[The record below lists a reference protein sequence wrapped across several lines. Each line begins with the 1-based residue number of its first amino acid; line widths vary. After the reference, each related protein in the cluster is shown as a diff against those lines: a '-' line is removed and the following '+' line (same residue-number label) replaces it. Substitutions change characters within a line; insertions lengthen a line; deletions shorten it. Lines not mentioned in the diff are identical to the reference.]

1 MNESL
6 AHRERAL
13 VLAPPPISGLTM
25 GLLDQAGVS
34 ALATHSLEELVGALD
49 QGVGVAI
56 IAHTCLDGFE
66 RSLLKRYLGN
76 QPLWSDLPVVLLGDG
91 VQSISQNPDLCLAL
105 GNLFILPCPFP
116 EQGLLDLTHAS
127 LRARRRQYSA
137 CQQGLELAALQRQT
151 EERMRH
157 LREEEQSLRH
167 DEKMEAV
174 GQLAGGVAH
183 DFNNLLTG
191 IGGSLELIRQ
201 RLNQQRIED
210 IPKLVDMGLSAVQR
224 AASITHRL
232 LAFSSRQSLD
242 DRPVQLA
249 ALLERKRLAM
259 LLGPGVRLQVQIED
273 PLWPAQADARQ
284 LQEALDNLLS
294 NARDA
299 LPDGGE
305 VRIEVSN
312 RHLPRPLPE
321 AHPLTGTDFI
331 RISVSDNGC
340 GMPQSTMDRAF
351 DPFFTTKPLGQ
362 GTGLGL
368 SMVYGFSRQSHGHV
382 SLHSRVGQGTEV
394 ELLLPRHHPE
404 DPQSPVAAG
413 ARTRENA
420 ESRILIVESDAT
432 VRHLVRN
439 TLVEQ
444 GYVCQD
450 VSDAN
455 LALTLLRTERP
466 YDLLICNVG
475 LPGMSGRQLADIARK
490 LRSGLRVLFITGYA
504 EQASAHLG
512 RLDPDMQVLNKPF
525 SFGQLKDKVAQM
537 LASEDGQ

>member
-1 MNESL
+1 MNDSS
-6 AHRERAL
+6 ANSERAL
-13 VLAPPPISGLTM
+13 ILAPPSISGLTLS
-25 GLLDQAGVS
+25 LLDQAGVS
-34 ALATHSLEELVGALD
+34 ALATANLEELADALD
-49 QGVGVAI
+49 GGAGLAI
-56 IAHTCLDGFE
+56 VAHTSLDGFE
-66 RSLLKRYLGN
+66 DSLFKRFLGS

-91 VQSISQNPDLCLAL
+91 LQSINQSPDLCLAL
-105 GNLFILPCPFP
+105 GNLFVLPCPFP
-116 EQGLLDLTHAS
+116 EQDLLDLIHAS
-127 LRARRRQYSA
+127 LRARRRQYIS
-137 CQQGLELAALQRQT
+137 CQQGLELARLQRQT
-151 EERMRH
+151 EERVRH
-157 LREEEQSLRH
+157 LREEEQRLRQ

-201 RLNQQRIED
+201 RAGQQRFEE
-210 IPKLVDMGLSAVQR
+210 IPKLVDMGLNAVQR

-249 ALLERKRLAM
+249 ALLERKRLSE
-259 LLGPGVRLQVQIED
+259 LLGPDVRVQVKID
-273 PLWPAQADARQ
+273 DTLWPAKADARQ
-284 LQEALDNLLS
+284 LQEALDNLLV

-321 AHPLTGTDFI
+321 AHPLSGSDFV

-340 GMPQSTMDRAF
+340 GMPQNIVDRAF

-394 ELLLPRHHPE
+394 ELLLPRHPAE
-404 DPQSPVAAG
+404 DGQEPVASAG
-413 ARTRENA
+413 RQRDRQGAH
-420 ESRILIVESDAT
+420 ILIVESNAT
-432 VRHLVRN
+432 VRQLVRDN
-439 TLVEQ
+439 LSEQ
-444 GYVCQD
+444 GYRCQD
-450 VSDAN
+450 VADAN
-455 LALTLLRTERP
+455 LALNLLRGERP
-466 YDLLICNVG
+466 CDLLICNVG

-504 EQASAHLG
+504 ENASAHLG
-512 RLDPDMQVLNKPF
+512 RLDPDMRVLNKPF
-525 SFGQLKDKVAQM
+525 SFEQLKKRVAQM
-537 LASEDGQ
+537 LADEGAA

>member
-1 MNESL
+1 MNDSL
-6 AHRERAL
+6 ANSERAL
-13 VLAPPPISGLTM
+13 ILAPPAISGLAL

-34 ALATHSLEELVGALD
+34 ALAIETLEELGGALD
-49 QGVGVAI
+49 HGAGVAI
-56 IAHTCLDGFE
+56 IAHTCLDGFNH
-66 RSLLKRYLGN
+66 STLQQYLGS
-76 QPLWSDLPVVLLGDG
+76 QPPWSDLPVVLLGDG
-91 VQSISQNPDLCLAL
+91 ERHVSSSPELCLGL
-105 GNLFILPCPFP
+105 GNLFVLPFP
-116 EQGLLDLTHAS
+116 FPDQDFLDLTHSS
-127 LRARRRQYSA
+127 LRARRRQYYT
-137 CQQGLELAALQRQT
+137 CQQGMELASLQQQT
-151 EERMRH
+151 EERVRH
-157 LREEEQSLRH
+157 LREEEQRLRQNQ
-167 DEKMEAV
+167 KMEAI

-201 RLNQQRIED
+201 RLNQNRPED
-210 IPKLVDMGLSAVQR
+210 IPKLIDIGLSAVQR

-249 ALLERKRLAM
+249 ALLERKRLGS
-259 LLGPGVRLQVQIED
+259 LLGPGVRLQVQID
-273 PLWPAQADARQ
+273 DQVWPAKADARQ
-284 LQEALDNLLS
+284 LQEALDNLLA

-305 VRIEVSN
+305 VRIEVGN

-321 AHPLTGTDFI
+321 AHPLTGSDFV

-351 DPFFTTKPLGQ
+351 DPFFTTKPIGQ

-382 SLHSRVGQGTEV
+382 TLHSRVGHGTEV

-404 DPQSPVAAG
+404 SPDPVL
-413 ARTRENA
+413 A
-420 ESRILIVESDAT
+420 EAVRAHGSNERRVLIVESDNT
-432 VRHLVRN
+432 VRQLVRN

-444 GYVCQD
+444 GYQCQD
-450 VSDAN
+450 VSDGN
-455 LALTLLRTERP
+455 LALTLLRSGRP

-475 LPGMSGRQLADIARK
+475 LPGMSGRQLAEVARK
-490 LRSGLRVLFITGYA
+490 LRTGLRVLFITGYA
-504 EQASAHLG
+504 EQATAHLG
-512 RLDPDMQVLNKPF
+512 RLDPGMQVLNKPF
-525 SFGQLKDKVAQM
+525 SFGQLQDKVAQM
-537 LASEDGQ
+537 LASEGTS